1 MISSIEYGL
10 IILLVALVV
19 LAILEAWY
27 FDKVHTVK
35 MIISVLCINA
45 LLLHTTSATDV
56 NVNTPTYESTSDVI
70 KVPAHIDVNSDEFE
84 CIYTDAENDIAYYR
98 FLGDRKLASIGDT
111 LTTCYGDTVTISYVD
126 VYGFRVSDPESYI
139 QPGMSGTS
147 VLDEEGEIVGT
158 VSTLLEDNEVYCI
171 WN

>member
-1 MISSIEYGL
+1 MISSTETEL
-10 IILLVALVV
+10 IILLNVLVISV
-19 LAILEAWY
+19 ILDVWY
-27 FDKVHTVK
+27 FDKKPTVK
-35 MIISVLCINA
+35 MILIALCISVL
-45 LLLHTTSATDV
+45 LFRTTSSTDV
-56 NVNTPTYESTSDVI
+56 SVNTPTYENASDVI
-70 KVPAHIDVNSDEFE
+70 KVPAHIDVSSDEFE
-84 CIYTDAENDIAYYR
+84 CIYTDTENDIAYYR
-98 FLGDRKLASIGDT
+98 FLVDRKLASIGDT
-111 LTTCYGDTVTISYVD
+111 LTTCYGDIVTISYTD